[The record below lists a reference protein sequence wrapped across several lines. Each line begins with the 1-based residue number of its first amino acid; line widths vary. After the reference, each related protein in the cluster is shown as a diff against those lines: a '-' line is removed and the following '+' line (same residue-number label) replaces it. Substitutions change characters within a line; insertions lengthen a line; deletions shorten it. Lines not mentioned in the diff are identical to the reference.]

1 MNQIKHCICKLKVKW
16 FSWKICDLTPGL
28 SDGSFGWSPFLQI
41 SILIL
46 YKSSFSSSFSG
57 SKKGRQCTTT
67 FWFVYLERG
76 AVQKLQMIKF
86 NYSNYIICLIGNSYH
101 EYPRH
106 TYSVAWKYLQADIAK
121 FMILIVLI
129 VCYGIWSYLWA
140 KDFNITWFIPI
151 FCTWF
156 LEILHLPPSSHSTT
170 RFPVDAESTVLS
182 IFSLP
187 SAVEYLRWG
196 GC

>member
-1 MNQIKHCICKLKVKW
+1 MW
-16 FSWKICDLTPGL
+16 FNTWAFLWQFWLITL
-28 SDGSFGWSPFLQI
+28 STNFHVSIVQVLIFKQFLCF
-41 SILIL
+41 
-46 YKSSFSSSFSG
+46 KEG
-57 SKKGRQCTTT
+57 KQCTTT

-121 FMILIVLI
+121 FMILIVRI
-129 VCYGIWSYLWA
+129 VCYGIRTY
-140 KDFNITWFIPI
+140 NITWIIPI
-151 FCTWF
+151 SYTWF
-156 LEILHLPPSSHSTT
+156 LEILHLPPPSHSTT
-170 RFPVDAESTVLS
+170 RCPVDVESTVPS

-187 SAVEYLRWG
+187 SA
-196 GC
+196 